1 MSAIRY
7 IIEVI
12 ICSGLFLVIY
22 RWLLARKVSFRLCR
36 AYIMATMILATAI
49 PAMDVPMYTIDE
61 QRNQYALLPYL
72 MSDGMALEDAAAAE
86 AYSAETAATG
96 DMQALDASA
105 VQMGKK
111 KADVR
116 EIVTWAL
123 ICIYILAAAASLS
136 LVLYSSYRI
145 SLLRKRS
152 KLTHTEEYTLA
163 EHEEIKTPFSFIRTI
178 FLGYDYE
185 RYEREQIITHE
196 ASHVR
201 HGHSYERIALSIL
214 RSLFWFNPFFWMAE
228 KSLEEVQ
235 EWEADKDVLNEGYEL
250 DKYRTTIFKQLFGYN
265 PDISCGLNHS
275 LTKQR
280 FIMMT
285 QSRRG
290 KGAWIRLAA
299 TLPVIAAAFFAF
311 GCGTKEA
318 KASTDFSTDLT
329 NGTEQTYLPM
339 CPPCDASVSNS
350 FGARTD
356 ASGAGT
362 HQGIDYVLKE
372 GDPVYAAADGEISS
386 ITRDDSNGLMLVLN
400 HSDGIETRYAHLS
413 KIQIVSHLKIEGG
426 MMTVNNT
433 YNLITDGDHSNQK
446 ISGKVNRGQL
456 IGYAGSTGRATGPHL
471 HFEVRKDGK
480 PVDPVTMFT
489 SDKPVTAPF
498 PIYVVEG
505 TNKPGE
511 EYFAICNGKL
521 CKINEEIGE
530 AVSRYFAEINDPEY
544 ATIQLEADKDVPEEI
559 VAKVSE
565 ELRKVQA
572 LKVSKT
578 VTDGNPGEVVVL
590 KDATTTVSRIANG
603 ALIDVIY
610 DSDGSRIY
618 IDGARH
624 SLDEVAE
631 VIGAKRESSDKPYEF
646 TVHIKASGDTRM
658 GIIDDIKLELRKCR
672 ALKVRYEAPER
683 IIDRRLPPAPD
694 QSEDDQEAKF
704 IAPEDWANDVSRRN
718 QIIFRINSADKV
730 LMSTDRSIRV
740 NEHYICDIDD
750 FDVKRLKEMI
760 ANPERKKTLP
770 ETEVRDITMPDGSVR
785 QFEVSKAMVLYG
797 IDRGTSYTA
806 YTKGMEMIMTAYKE
820 LREDFSKEVFG
831 KPLSELTDA
840 ETQTV
845 YLAIPLIVSEAT
857 PKNVPQKR

>member
-7 IIEVI
+7 IIEMI
-12 ICSGLFLVIY
+12 ICSGLFLVAY
-22 RWLLARKVSFRLCR
+22 RWLLAKKVGFGLCR
-36 AYIMATMILATAI
+36 AFIVMSMLMAVAI
-49 PAMDVPMYTIDE
+49 PAMDVPLFPEKTLSQQGVLTGFDFLVME
-61 QRNQYALLPYL
+61 L
-72 MSDGMALEDAAAAE
+72 DGSVPMDPEVEMHEAENMASETAPVPKAFDIKAAAGIAVKVI
-86 AYSAETAATG
+86 YVLV
-96 DMQALDASA
+96 AL
-105 VQMGKK
+105 
-111 KADVR
+111 
-116 EIVTWAL
+116 
-123 ICIYILAAAASLS
+123 ASLG
-136 LVLYSSYRI
+136 LTVYNI
-145 SLLRKRS
+145 IKIQKLRRRS
-152 KLTHTEEYTLA
+152 KLTRTEEYTLA
-163 EHEEIKTPFSFIRTI
+163 EHEDIKTPFSFLMTI
-178 FLGYDYE
+178 FMGFNYE
-185 RYEREQIITHE
+185 PGERLQILTHE
-196 ASHVR
+196 ASHIR
-201 HGHSYERIALSIL
+201 HRHSFERISLSIL
-214 RSLFWFNPFFWMAE
+214 RSIFWFNPFFWMAE
-228 KSLEEVQ
+228 KDLEEVQ

-250 DKYRTTIFKQLFGYN
+250 DTYRTTIFKQLFGYN
-265 PDISCGLNHS
+265 PDITCGLNHS

-299 TLPVIAAAFFAF
+299 TLPAIAVAFFAF

-362 HQGIDYVLKE
+362 HQGIDYVLNE

-480 PVDPVTMFT
+480 PVDPAPMFT

-521 CKINEEIGE
+521 CKINDEICE
-530 AVSRYFAEINDPEY
+530 AVSRYFAEIDDPQY
-544 ATIQLEADKDVPEEI
+544 ATFQLEADKDVPEA
-559 VAKVSE
+559 VLTKVSE
-565 ELRKVQA
+565 QLRKVQA
-572 LKVSKT
+572 LKVSKSIT
-578 VTDGNPGEVVVL
+578 ESNPGEIVVL
-590 KDATTTVSRIANG
+590 KDATTTYSRIANG
-603 ALIDVIY
+603 ALIEVIY
-610 DSDGSRIY
+610 DPNESRIY

-624 SLDEVAE
+624 SIDEIAE
-631 VIGAKRESSDKPYEF
+631 VIGAKRDSSDKPYEF

-658 GIIDDIKLELRKCR
+658 GIIDDIKMELRKCK

-683 IIDRRLPPAPD
+683 IIDRLLPPAPKSD
-694 QSEDDQEAKF
+694 VYRSAEDALG
-704 IAPEDWANDVSRRN
+704 NVNRRN
-718 QIIFRINSADKV
+718 VIV
-730 LMSTDRSIRV
+730 IRV
-740 NEHYICDIDD
+740 NPDGEMFMGSTY
-750 FDVKRLKEMI
+750 VKGSLHDEDLYRQELARLKELI
-760 ANPERKKTLP
+760 SNQEDKADCPESEMRN
-770 ETEVRDITMPDGSVR
+770 IQMPDGSTR
-785 QFEVSKAMVLYG
+785 EFRVSKGMVSFQN
-797 IDRGTSYTA
+797 DTKTSYEDYTKAIKLITTA
-806 YTKGMEMIMTAYKE
+806 YLE
-820 LREDFSKEVFG
+820 LREEVSVEIFG
-831 KPLSELTDA
+831 KPLAELSDA
-840 ETQTV
+840 EMQV
-845 YLAIPLIVSEAT
+845 IYQAVPMNVSEAE
-857 PKNVPQKR
+857 PKDVPARK

>member
-7 IIEVI
+7 IIEMI
-12 ICSGLFLVIY
+12 ICSGLFLVAY
-22 RWLLARKVSFRLCR
+22 RWLLAKKVGFGLCR
-36 AYIMATMILATAI
+36 AFIVMSMLLAVAI
-49 PAMDVPMYTIDE
+49 PAMDVPVFPEKTLSQQGVLTGFDFLVMELD
-61 QRNQYALLPYL
+61 
-72 MSDGMALEDAAAAE
+72 DAVPMDPEVEMHEAE
-86 AYSAETAATG
+86 NMGAETAP
-96 DMQALDASA
+96 
-105 VQMGKK
+105 VP
-111 KADVR
+111 KAFD
-116 EIVTWAL
+116 IK
-123 ICIYILAAAASLS
+123 AAAGIAVKVIYVLVALASLG
-136 LVLYSSYRI
+136 LTVYNI
-145 SLLRKRS
+145 IKIQKLRRRS
-152 KLTHTEEYTLA
+152 KLTRTEEYTLA
-163 EHEEIKTPFSFIRTI
+163 EHEDIKTPFSFLMTI
-178 FLGYDYE
+178 FMGFNYE
-185 RYEREQIITHE
+185 AGERLQILTHE
-196 ASHVR
+196 ASHIR
-201 HGHSYERIALSIL
+201 HRHSFERISLSIL
-214 RSLFWFNPFFWMAE
+214 RSVFWFNPFFWMAE
-228 KSLEEVQ
+228 KDLEEVQ

-250 DKYRTTIFKQLFGYN
+250 DTYRTTIFKQLFGYN

-299 TLPVIAAAFFAF
+299 TLPIIAAVFVAF

-362 HQGIDYVLKE
+362 HQGIDYVLNE

-480 PVDPVTMFT
+480 PVDPAPMFT

-521 CKINEEIGE
+521 CKINDEIGE
-530 AVSRYFAEINDPEY
+530 AVSRYFAEIDDPQY
-544 ATIQLEADKDVPEEI
+544 ATIQLEADKDVPEA
-559 VAKVSE
+559 VLTKVSE
-565 ELRKVQA
+565 QLRKVQA
-572 LKVSKT
+572 LKVSKSIT
-578 VTDGNPGEVVVL
+578 ESNPGEIVVL
-590 KDATTTVSRIANG
+590 KDATTTYSRIANG
-603 ALIDVIY
+603 ALIEVIY
-610 DSDGSRIY
+610 DPNESRIY
-618 IDGARH
+618 IDGVRH
-624 SLDEVAE
+624 SIDEIAE
-631 VIGAKRESSDKPYEF
+631 VIGAKRDSSDKPYEF

-658 GIIDDIKLELRKCR
+658 GIIDDIKMELRKCK

-683 IIDRRLPPAPD
+683 IIDRLLPPAPKSD
-694 QSEDDQEAKF
+694 VYRSAEDALG
-704 IAPEDWANDVSRRN
+704 NVNRRN
-718 QIIFRINSADKV
+718 VIV
-730 LMSTDRSIRV
+730 IRV
-740 NEHYICDIDD
+740 NPDGEMFMGSTY
-750 FDVKRLKEMI
+750 VKGSLHDEDLYRQELARLKELI
-760 ANPERKKTLP
+760 SNQEDKADCPESEMRN
-770 ETEVRDITMPDGSVR
+770 IQMPDGSTR
-785 QFEVSKAMVLYG
+785 EFRVSKGMVSFQN
-797 IDRGTSYTA
+797 DTKTSYEDYTKAIKLITTA
-806 YTKGMEMIMTAYKE
+806 YLE
-820 LREDFSKEVFG
+820 LREEVSVEIFG
-831 KPLSELTDA
+831 KPLAELSDA
-840 ETQTV
+840 EMQVV
-845 YLAIPLIVSEAT
+845 YQAVPMNVSEAE
-857 PKNVPQKR
+857 PRDAPAR

>member
-7 IIEVI
+7 IIEMI
-12 ICSGLFLVIY
+12 ICSGLFLVAY
-22 RWLLARKVSFRLCR
+22 RWLLAKKVGFGLCR
-36 AYIMATMILATAI
+36 AFIVMSMLLAVAI
-49 PAMDVPMYTIDE
+49 PAMDVPLFPEKTLSQQGVLTGFDFLVMELD
-61 QRNQYALLPYL
+61 
-72 MSDGMALEDAAAAE
+72 DAVPMDPEVEMHEAE
-86 AYSAETAATG
+86 NMGAETAP
-96 DMQALDASA
+96 AS
-105 VQMGKK
+105 
-111 KADVR
+111 KAFD
-116 EIVTWAL
+116 IK
-123 ICIYILAAAASLS
+123 AAAGIAVKVIYVLVALASLG
-136 LVLYSSYRI
+136 LTVYNI
-145 SLLRKRS
+145 IKIQKLRRRS
-152 KLTHTEEYTLA
+152 KLTRTEEYTLA
-163 EHEEIKTPFSFIRTI
+163 EHEDIKTPFSFLMTI
-178 FLGYDYE
+178 FMGFNYE
-185 RYEREQIITHE
+185 AGERLQILTHE
-196 ASHVR
+196 ASHIR
-201 HGHSYERIALSIL
+201 HRHSFERISLSIL
-214 RSLFWFNPFFWMAE
+214 RSIFWFNPFFWMAE
-228 KSLEEVQ
+228 KDLEEVQ

-250 DKYRTTIFKQLFGYN
+250 DTYRTTIFKQLFGYN
-265 PDISCGLNHS
+265 PDITCGLNHS

-285 QSRRG
+285 QSHRG

-299 TLPVIAAAFFAF
+299 TLPAIAAAFFAF

-362 HQGIDYVLKE
+362 HQGIDYVLNE

-480 PVDPVTMFT
+480 PVDPAPMFT

-521 CKINEEIGE
+521 CKINDEIGE
-530 AVSRYFAEINDPEY
+530 AVSRYFAEIDDPQY
-544 ATIQLEADKDVPEEI
+544 ATIQLEADKDVPEA
-559 VAKVSE
+559 VLTKVSE
-565 ELRKVQA
+565 QLRKVQA
-572 LKVSKT
+572 LKVSKSIT
-578 VTDGNPGEVVVL
+578 ESNPGEIVVL
-590 KDATTTVSRIANG
+590 KDATTTYSRIANG
-603 ALIDVIY
+603 ALIEVIY
-610 DSDGSRIY
+610 DPNESRIY

-624 SLDEVAE
+624 SIDEIAE
-631 VIGAKRESSDKPYEF
+631 VIGAKRDSSDKPYEF

-658 GIIDDIKLELRKCR
+658 GIIDDIKMELRKCK

-683 IIDRRLPPAPD
+683 IIDRLLPPAPKSD
-694 QSEDDQEAKF
+694 VYRSAEDALG
-704 IAPEDWANDVSRRN
+704 NVNRRN
-718 QIIFRINSADKV
+718 VIV
-730 LMSTDRSIRV
+730 IRV
-740 NEHYICDIDD
+740 NPDGEMFMGSTY
-750 FDVKRLKEMI
+750 VKGSLHDEDLYRQELARLKELI
-760 ANPERKKTLP
+760 SNQEDKADCPESEMRN
-770 ETEVRDITMPDGSVR
+770 IQMPDGSTR
-785 QFEVSKAMVLYG
+785 EFRVSKGMVSFQN
-797 IDRGTSYTA
+797 DTKTSYEDYTKAIKLITTA
-806 YTKGMEMIMTAYKE
+806 YLE
-820 LREDFSKEVFG
+820 LREEVSVEIFG
-831 KPLSELTDA
+831 KPLAELSDA
-840 ETQTV
+840 EMQVV
-845 YLAIPLIVSEAT
+845 YQAVPMNVSEAE
-857 PKNVPQKR
+857 PRDAPAR